1 MWKRWKGNKFF
12 VVVTQGK
19 FTIEPWLFVNPSLIE
34 GAKREMA
41 EAEKEAQKKLNQ
53 RTKFEH
59 AQKYRKA
66 RDKHLKKYCKKY

>member
-1 MWKRWKGNKFF
+1 M
-12 VVVTQGK
+12 
-19 FTIEPWLFVNPSLIE
+19 E

-66 RDKHLKKYCKKY
+66 RDKRLNKYCKKY

>member
-1 MWKRWKGNKFF
+1 M
-12 VVVTQGK
+12 
-19 FTIEPWLFVNPSLIE
+19 FVNSAPIE

-66 RDKHLKKYCKKY
+66 RDKQLKKCCKKY

>member
-1 MWKRWKGNKFF
+1 
-12 VVVTQGK
+12 
-19 FTIEPWLFVNPSLIE
+19 
-34 GAKREMA
+34 MA

-66 RDKHLKKYCKKY
+66 RDKRLNKYCKKYQSHVSFDMTLFYVNPDLKGLLWQQ